1 MKTFNFWTN
10 FVDFGLWVAE
20 SEDQAKDNFAS
31 DAGYKNWAD
40 MIDRTKEFEEN
51 TIQIEEV
58 ST

>member
-20 SEDQAKDNFAS
+20 SEDEAKDNFAS

-40 MIDRTKEFEEN
+40 MIDRTKEFGEN